1 MYANQS
7 QTISLD
13 CIFSYADLSLEIL
26 ERNPKLAIMR
36 DTKNNNETALHVL
49 ARKPSA
55 ISSRSEINIWKKR
68 INFC

>member
-1 MYANQS
+1 MS
-7 QTISLD
+7 QGLYFFFFFPS
-13 CIFSYADLSLEIL
+13 ADISLEIL

-55 ISSRSEINIWKKR
+55 ISSKSEISIWKKP
-68 INFC
+68 INSC